1 MCFHSII
8 TKLNSYHID
17 TDNNYQKYI
26 RFSWKI
32 DGKIIYFT
40 FIVVPFSFSSAP
52 FIFTKVMRCLV
63 KSLEKRRDKKFAH
76 LLTTILDSP
85 PPPPPLRLFLF
96 FFNCLFLFKKKKK
109 KKKNIPLMLTAVNI
123 KTKYSEELSNCC
135 FEKQLL

>member
-1 MCFHSII
+1 MCFYSTI

-85 PPPPPLRLFLF
+85 PPPPPAPPPRLFLF
-96 FFNCLFLFKKKKK
+96 FIFLKAPSLDLVRKKQ
-109 KKKNIPLMLTAVNI
+109 NSL
-123 KTKYSEELSNCC
+123 KTV
-135 FEKQLL
+135 